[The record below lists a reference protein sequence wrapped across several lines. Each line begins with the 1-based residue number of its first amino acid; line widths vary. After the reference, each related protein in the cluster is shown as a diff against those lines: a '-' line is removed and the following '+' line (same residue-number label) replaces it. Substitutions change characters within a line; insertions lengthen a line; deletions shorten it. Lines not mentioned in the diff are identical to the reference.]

1 MKVKGVEQQ
10 HISSSGKVVYYG
22 SSPRMMKCGGCER
35 LVGHNGKPPK
45 KCPHCGKRWKKPTY
59 SRSG

>member
-10 HISSSGKVVYYG
+10 HISSSGKVVVHG
-22 SSPRMMKCGGCER
+22 SGARMAKCGGCER
-35 LVGHNGKPPK
+35 LVGLTGKAPK

-59 SRSG
+59 RR